1 MRLIRENKGTDS
13 TRMNPLEK
21 RVLTTKIVAETHE
34 QLARSGAFRKAFVAT
49 GTWLAPDH
57 SDDAK
62 VNLEGVK
69 FNFKEIVTQELV
81 KKHQKKIEL
90 QKAQEELLRRE
101 SVKAA
106 EEKASKLAKRL
117 APAIERSTLV

>member
-1 MRLIRENKGTDS
+1 
-13 TRMNPLEK
+13 MNPLEK
-21 RVLTTKIVAETHE
+21 RVLITNIVAETHA

-69 FNFKEIVTQELV
+69 FNFKEIITQ
-81 KKHQKKIEL
+81 K
-90 QKAQEELLRRE
+90 
-101 SVKAA
+101 SV
-106 EEKASKLAKRL
+106 
-117 APAIERSTLV
+117 